1 MTRLAFP
8 FSAAMLLLPPL
19 LVGCRIEKI
28 EPVAAA
34 SAAPSPAGS
43 FDNKAFDP
51 TSQVAAMWTTKVLPA
66 VRVRAEDFGKLRNEM
81 RANLDAAGK
90 AHGYRER
97 GEGAPWSMTTWV
109 HGKVVS
115 VDTESSVGKVG
126 VDVDGDGKAD
136 VLVQIGPV
144 LRGTSLR
151 DSLNFVSFTQYTNQ
165 IEYAQLANAFNQHA
179 FDTVLKSL
187 PRDRLQGRS
196 VKALGTFA
204 ANGDD
209 DELPQLTPVEFQL
222 EDGK

>member
-1 MTRLAFP
+1 MSRLAFTLN
-8 FSAAMLLLPPL
+8 ALLLLPPL

-34 SAAPSPAGS
+34 SATPSPAGS
-43 FDNKAFDP
+43 FDNKGFDP
-51 TSQVAAMWTTKVLPA
+51 NGQVAAMWTAKVLPA
-66 VRVRAEDFGKLRNEM
+66 VRARAEDFIKLREQM
-81 RANLDAAGK
+81 RANLDEAGK

-109 HGKVVS
+109 RGKVVS

-126 VDVDGDGKAD
+126 IDVDGDGKAD

-151 DSLNFVSFTQYTNQ
+151 DSLSFVSFTQYTNQ
-165 IEYAQLANAFNQHA
+165 IEYAQLANAFNQRA

-187 PRDRLQGRS
+187 PRDRLQGRNI
-196 VKALGTFA
+196 KALGTFA

-209 DELPQLTPVEFQL
+209 DELPQLTPVELQL